1 MSRIVDLYRQMAEL
15 TNAVCAKCPVPYRC
29 CEDAGCAQ
37 AMAWTETV
45 EQVNLTADKTHIPF
59 LEDDGCILPAHF
71 RPLCSIWL
79 CKDAVKP
86 PGYAELLREIAEA
99 EKERLRT

>member
-1 MSRIVDLYRQMAEL
+1 VSLVDLYRQMAAL
-15 TNAVCAKCPVPYRC
+15 TNSVCATCSPPYHC

-45 EQVNLTADKTHIPF
+45 EQVNLIADKTHLPF
-59 LEDDGCILPAHF
+59 LEEDGCILPPHY

-79 CKDAVKP
+79 CKDAVRP
-86 PGYAELLREIAEA
+86 PGYAELLREIADA
-99 EKERLRT
+99 ERERLR